1 MFPKLFSKEELNAMN
16 KDTAME
22 SLGIVFTEITQSYL
36 AGKMPVDERTHQP
49 MGILHGGCS
58 VVLAESLGSLAS
70 NLIIDVK
77 THYCVGLEINANHL
91 KSVKSGWVY
100 GKALP
105 IHIGRKTHVWNI
117 EIRDENEKMVCVSR
131 LTVAI
136 IPKNA

>member
-1 MFPKLFSKEELNAMN
+1 MN

-22 SLGIVFTEITQSYL
+22 SLGIVFTEITPSYL
-36 AGKMPVDERTHQP
+36 AGKMPVDKRTHQP

-77 THYCVGLEINANHL
+77 THYCVGLEINANHI
-91 KSVKSGWVY
+91 KSVKEGWVY

-136 IPKNA
+136 IPKDA

>member
-1 MFPKLFSKEELNAMN
+1 MN
-16 KDTAME
+16 KNTAME
-22 SLGIVFTEITQSYL
+22 SLGIEFTEISHEYL
-36 AGKMPVDERTHQP
+36 AGKMPVDVRTHQP

-58 VVLAESLGSLAS
+58 VTLAESLGSLAS
-70 NLIIDVK
+70 NLIINGK

-91 KSVKSGWVY
+91 KSVKDGWVY

-136 IPKNA
+136 IPKDA